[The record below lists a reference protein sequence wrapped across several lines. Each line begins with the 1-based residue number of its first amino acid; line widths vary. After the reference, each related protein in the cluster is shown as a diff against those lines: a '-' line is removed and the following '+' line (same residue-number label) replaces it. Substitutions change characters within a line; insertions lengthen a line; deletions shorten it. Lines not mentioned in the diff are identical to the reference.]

1 LSLPAPARSI
11 AAPVCAYTVGE
22 FFLGKPAVRIL
33 VIEDEKKLAK
43 ALRDGL
49 EAEGYEVRVA
59 GDGEEGFR
67 LASRDAF
74 DLVLLDLMLPQ
85 RDGLDVLTALRMR
98 RVPTPV
104 FILTARDSVE
114 DRVLGLDKGADD
126 YLVKPFTFPELFAR
140 IRALLRRGCTDPV
153 PKLQHEDLRM
163 DLATRK
169 VARREQSLELTGKE
183 FEILE
188 CLLRHRGRIV
198 SREMLAR
205 EVWHVGARATP
216 LDNVIDVTMVRLRRK
231 IDDPFEKKLLH
242 TVRGM
247 GFVLGAR
254 HE

>member
-1 LSLPAPARSI
+1 
-11 AAPVCAYTVGE
+11 
-22 FFLGKPAVRIL
+22 VRIL
-33 VIEDEKKLAK
+33 VIEDEQKVAK
-43 ALRDGL
+43 ALQEGL
-49 EAEGYEVRVA
+49 EAERYEVRMA
-59 GDGEEGFR
+59 ADGEEGFS
-67 LASRDAF
+67 LASRDSF
-74 DLVLLDLMLPQ
+74 DMVLLDLSLPR
-85 RDGLDVLTALRMR
+85 RDGIDILTTLRR
-98 RVPTPV
+98 RRIATPV
-104 FILTARDSVE
+104 FILTARDAVE
-114 DRVLGLDKGADD
+114 DRVLGLDRGADD

-140 IRALLRRGCTDPV
+140 IRALLRRGRTDPSL
-153 PKLQHEDLRM
+153 KLQHEDLHM

-169 VARREQSLELTGKE
+169 VARREQPLELTGKE

-231 IDDPFEKKLLH
+231 IDDPFGKKLLR